1 MIIHFIFIFDALYV
15 TLNLMLFSPVA
26 VKEGIMLPLILT
38 LLLFVFSI
46 FFCILFQVDIVYYMM
61 QENNYE
67 RVKSRLLQF
76 DYFIMF
82 MFLVNLLLCF
92 FLRNPFDIF
101 LYISIIFYVL
111 LIFINGYLYYE
122 NEDSSSPLI
131 TVEMV

>member
-1 MIIHFIFIFDALYV
+1 
-15 TLNLMLFSPVA
+15 MLFSPVA

-76 DYFIMF
+76 DYFLMF